1 MATSLSASR
10 RDALDQTGSLEA
22 IGQSMRCAFVEQG
35 EPLGGFFR
43 FTELRE
49 ANGIEEFKCSPPRR
63 AAGRAVKQIGW
74 MKRFEL
80 GKLFVGLAIPLA
92 GLGRIVLQEVVVA
105 NLRHLVTIDRQ
116 PANRAG

>member
-1 MATSLSASR
+1 MFAS
-10 RDALDQTGSLEA
+10 
-22 IGQSMRCAFVEQG
+22 
-35 EPLGGFFR
+35 
-43 FTELRE
+43 
-49 ANGIEEFKCSPPRR
+49 SPR

-105 NLRHLVTIDRQ
+105 NLPFVTIDRQ